1 MRPWPWRK
9 WSRRFRSA
17 SMTFFHQQKMI
28 RRTPMPDISKRY
40 LLKRYAALRGMISRN
55 QWVMLFV
62 KSNFPETKTKGFLP
76 GNYSRRG

>member
-1 MRPWPWRK
+1 
-9 WSRRFRSA
+9 
-17 SMTFFHQQKMI
+17 
-28 RRTPMPDISKRY
+28 MPDISKRY